1 MRNLSWCRMQC
12 GPACSKALVCSSVCQ
27 WHSQMSPQ
35 CLQVSCDQR
44 LTVLLGFSI
53 TKPHS
58 DSLFPFTNNCSNRF
72 RMILL
77 SKLLFPKWV
86 FMFSPTWSPFPLCLC
101 CFLKQIIGSPII
113 IMYLSL
119 KKTFSLYW
127 GIKVRADLLCI
138 RKLAQGVLVTLQP
151 SPWDTGAMKCTC
163 CQVSFTQSA
172 NPQVF
177 HIGSKT
183 CLEPLHGWGSLASCL
198 GTNTEGCRVAATPGP
213 PTVLC
218 PPQPHPAQPPHGWQR
233 RPHQLPEICVLLPRR
248 LVPRHSGR
256 WQVMKRNLFM
266 QPQSQVLERTCT
278 ITFRVWPQAYW
289 RVPFSSRL
297 LRIWAL
303 ELKTPIAFAPMTNG
317 LCCTFFPHGGVIAT
331 GYVSVSW
338 TDGWRFLLSIP
349 CSFLRKESI

>member
-1 MRNLSWCRMQC
+1 MRNLSWCQMQC

-113 IMYLSL
+113 IIYLSL

-163 CQVSFTQSA
+163 FQVSFTQSA

-183 CLEPLHGWGSLASCL
+183 CLEPLRGCGSLASCL
-198 GTNTEGCRVAATPGP
+198 GTNTEGCRVAETPGP
-213 PTVLC
+213 PTVLSSSATPSSTPPWMTATSTSAPWDLCASPLKACTSPQWQMTGNEEKPLYAASEPSAWKDLYHHLQGLTSGLLTC
-218 PPQPHPAQPPHGWQR
+218 PILLQAPQDLGPGTEDSDCVCSYDQWSLLHIFSTWWSYCHR
-233 RPHQLPEICVLLPRR
+233 VCIC
-248 LVPRHSGR
+248 
-256 WQVMKRNLFM
+256 
-266 QPQSQVLERTCT
+266 
-278 ITFRVWPQAYW
+278 
-289 RVPFSSRL
+289 
-297 LRIWAL
+297 
-303 ELKTPIAFAPMTNG
+303 
-317 LCCTFFPHGGVIAT
+317 
-331 GYVSVSW
+331 
-338 TDGWRFLLSIP
+338 
-349 CSFLRKESI
+349 